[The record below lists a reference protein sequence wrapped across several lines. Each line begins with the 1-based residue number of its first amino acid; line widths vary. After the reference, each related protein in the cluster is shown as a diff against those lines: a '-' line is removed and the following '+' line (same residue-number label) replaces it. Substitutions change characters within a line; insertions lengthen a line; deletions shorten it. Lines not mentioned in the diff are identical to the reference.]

1 MSEAT
6 NDSTYHT
13 DDKVYSVD
21 KFTDNGKL
29 AFNLL
34 VETDR
39 EIMAHRKTIAK
50 LEMALRGFNIAISDQ
65 LEPDMVLEDKEQ
77 TAESEE

>member
-21 KFTDNGKL
+21 KFTDNGKI

-34 VETDR
+34 VETDK

-50 LEMALRGFNIAISDQ
+50 LEMALKGFNIAISNQ
-65 LEPDMVLEDKEQ
+65 LEPDMVLEDKER
-77 TAESEE
+77 TIESEK

>member
-6 NDSTYHT
+6 NESTYHT

-34 VETDR
+34 IETDK

-50 LEMALRGFNIAISDQ
+50 LEMALKGFNIAISNQ

-77 TAESEE
+77 TAESKK

>member
-50 LEMALRGFNIAISDQ
+50 LEMALKGFNIAISNQ

-77 TAESEE
+77 TTESEK

>member
-21 KFTDNGKL
+21 KFTDNWKL

-50 LEMALRGFNIAISDQ
+50 LEMALKGFNIAISNQ

-77 TAESEE
+77 TTESEK

>member
-21 KFTDNGKL
+21 KFTDNGKI

-34 VETDR
+34 VETDK

-50 LEMALRGFNIAISDQ
+50 LEMALKGFNIAISNQ

-77 TAESEE
+77 TAESKK

>member
-50 LEMALRGFNIAISDQ
+50 LEMALKGFNIAISNQ

>member
-21 KFTDNGKL
+21 KFTDNGKI

-34 VETDR
+34 VETDK
-39 EIMAHRKTIAK
+39 EII
-50 LEMALRGFNIAISDQ
+50 LQ
-65 LEPDMVLEDKEQ
+65 LVP
-77 TAESEE
+77 ASA